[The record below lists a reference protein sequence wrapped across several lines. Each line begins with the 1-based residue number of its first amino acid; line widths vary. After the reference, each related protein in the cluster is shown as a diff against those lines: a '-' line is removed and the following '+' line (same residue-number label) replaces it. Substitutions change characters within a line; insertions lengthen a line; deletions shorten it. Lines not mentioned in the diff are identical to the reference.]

1 MATHRRERLEELV
14 KRVVADALLSE
25 IKDPRIGFVSI
36 VRVKLAKDY
45 SVADI
50 FVSVLGDDT
59 QKKKSMAGLESA
71 RNYIQFLVGKG
82 IQLRSTPRLVFHLD
96 TSVEE
101 GVRLVGVIEKLDA
114 GSAARRASGAADTDD
129 EKGGENGG

>member
-25 IKDPRIGFVSI
+25 IKDPRIGFVSV

-59 QKKKSMAGLESA
+59 QKKKSMAGIESA
-71 RNYIQFLVGKG
+71 RSYIQFLVGKG
-82 IQLRSTPRLVFHLD
+82 IQLRTTPRLVFHLD

-101 GVRLVGVIEKLDA
+101 GVRMVGVIEKLDA
-114 GSAARRASGAADTDD
+114 GDGGRHDEEAADTDD
-129 EKGGENGG
+129 GKGGESGG

>member
-25 IKDPRIGFVSI
+25 IKDPRIGFVSV

-82 IQLRSTPRLVFHLD
+82 IQLRSTPRLIFHLD

-101 GVRLVGVIEKLDA
+101 GVRLVGVIERLDA
-114 GSAARRASGAADTDD
+114 EVGGKHSVDADDADD
-129 EKGGENGG
+129 GRGGENGG

>member
-50 FVSVLGDDT
+50 FVSVLGDDM

-71 RNYIQFLVGKG
+71 CNYIQFLVGKG
-82 IQLRSTPRLVFHLD
+82 IQLRSTPRLIFHLD

-114 GSAARRASGAADTDD
+114 EGGSRRAAEATDTDD
-129 EKGGENGG
+129 EKGGGNGG